1 MVLGMR
7 QVSGVA
13 LAVFALAQL
22 PANAQPPEAIEG
34 GLRCVYEKLTSNR
47 GYEVVAEV
55 FLYDTV
61 PENQVAQAASI
72 LDLASQ
78 GCAEQHQWS
87 ESRFASAADVGLYG
101 ATIDYLMK
109 KIGDAGAPSSAVEAF
124 GAVVRSMSHADY
136 ASFREQ
142 DWRSDL
148 AFTRRLRALALDAG
162 LPDEDAVL
170 DMALE
175 ALELGARVDYAV
187 SLFIL
192 DLAEGSPIP
201 EPV

>member
-1 MVLGMR
+1 MVFSMRRTMAIALG
-7 QVSGVA
+7 A
-13 LAVFALAQL
+13 ATLASA
-22 PANAQPPEAIEG
+22 PANAQPPEAISD
-34 GLRCVYEKLTSNR
+34 GLRCVYEKLIANR

-61 PENQVAQAASI
+61 PESQVGQAASI
-72 LDLASQ
+72 LDLATQS
-78 GCAEQHQWS
+78 CAEQYEWS
-87 ESRFASAADVGLYG
+87 VSRVFSAADVGLYG

-109 KIGDAGAPSSAVEAF
+109 KIAEAGASATAVEVF
-124 GAVVRSMSHADY
+124 DAVVCSMSHADY
-136 ASFREQ
+136 ESFGEQ

-148 AFTRRLRALALDAG
+148 AFTRRLRDLALGAG

-175 ALELGARVDYAV
+175 ALELGARIDYSVA
-187 SLFIL
+187 LFVL

-201 EPV
+201 SPV

>member
-7 QVSGVA
+7 RVTGVA
-13 LAVFALAQL
+13 LAAVTLAQF
-22 PANAQPPEAIEG
+22 PANAQPPEAIAG
-34 GLRCVYEKLTSNR
+34 GLRCVYEKLTANR

-61 PENQVAQAASI
+61 PENQVGQAASI

-78 GCAEQHQWS
+78 ACAEHHHWS
-87 ESRFASAADVGLYG
+87 LSRLASAADVGLYG

-109 KIGDAGAPSSAVEAF
+109 KIGEAGAPPPAVEAF
-124 GAVVRSMSHADY
+124 GAVVRSMSRADY
-136 ASFREQ
+136 ASFGEQ

-175 ALELGARVDYAV
+175 AFELGARVDYAV
-187 SLFIL
+187 SLFVL

-201 EPV
+201 DTE